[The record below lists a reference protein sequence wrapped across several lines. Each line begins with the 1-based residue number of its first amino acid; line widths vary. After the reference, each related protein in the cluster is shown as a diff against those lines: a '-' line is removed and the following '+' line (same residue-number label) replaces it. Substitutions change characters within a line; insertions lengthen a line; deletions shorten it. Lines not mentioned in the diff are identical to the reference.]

1 MPPAAGPGWR
11 RAFVVT
17 VTTGRWGSSR
27 FQPNGCWRT
36 GCYPTGPADAPPS
49 RISRPARGA
58 WRSAPS
64 RRPAAPDRQLGDL
77 LRVEVGAA
85 GDGEDTAAA
94 LGQRL
99 GERKGLL
106 HGGEPTRH
114 RLAPAQAWAGWREDA
129 KPIAPASIAS
139 QTILHMWPISASA
152 ASRSAASL
160 PSTYSRSGVC
170 PSVTATF
177 SFGLVRATAS
187 SYSGKV
193 SNVQGIPA
201 RSASADMPSTFS
213 GVRVIVSRPGGRDAE
228 PAVAYHDRCDAVPRR
243 GERVVPLHLRAVA
256 RRPAGAAWSCRRWLG
271 LGNGRGRGVAAA
283 LGHRIS

>member
-58 WRSAPS
+58 RRSAPS
-64 RRPAAPDRQLGDL
+64 RRPAALDRQLGDL

-99 GERKGLL
+99 GERKELL
-106 HGGEPTRH
+106 
-114 RLAPAQAWAGWREDA
+114 
-129 KPIAPASIAS
+129 
-139 QTILHMWPISASA
+139 WPISASA

-177 SFGLVRATAS
+177 SFGLVA
-187 SYSGKV
+187 
-193 SNVQGIPA
+193 PA
-201 RSASADMPSTFS
+201 RPGTRERSRTSR
-213 GVRVIVSRPGGRDAE
+213 GSRPA
-228 PAVAYHDRCDAVPRR
+228 
-243 GERVVPLHLRAVA
+243 A
-256 RRPAGAAWSCRRWLG
+256 RRPTCPRRSPASGPRPRPSQITRTVPSLSS
-271 LGNGRGRGVAAA
+271 LMITSMA
-283 LGHRIS
+283 

>member
-27 FQPNGCWRT
+27 FQPNGC
-36 GCYPTGPADAPPS
+36 
-49 RISRPARGA
+49 

-99 GERKGLL
+99 GERKGLP

-114 RLAPAQAWAGWREDA
+114 RLAPA
-129 KPIAPASIAS
+129 
-139 QTILHMWPISASA
+139 H
-152 ASRSAASL
+152 
-160 PSTYSRSGVC
+160 
-170 PSVTATF
+170 
-177 SFGLVRATAS
+177 
-187 SYSGKV
+187 
-193 SNVQGIPA
+193 
-201 RSASADMPSTFS
+201 
-213 GVRVIVSRPGGRDAE
+213 GGGG
-228 PAVAYHDRCDAVPRR
+228 P
-243 GERVVPLHLRAVA
+243 
-256 RRPAGAAWSCRRWLG
+256 
-271 LGNGRGRGVAAA
+271 
-283 LGHRIS
+283 